1 MDQMFSKRAWCKPV
15 ALASSTGQ
23 LIKNVNTDESA
34 TFSEFSHNDDSLSD
48 KENDLS
54 KKSMFNFN

>member
-23 LIKNVNTDESA
+23 LIKNINTDESA
-34 TFSEFSHNDDSLSD
+34 TFPEFLHEDSLSD

-54 KKSMFNFN
+54 KKSMLNFN

>member
-23 LIKNVNTDESA
+23 LLKNINTESA

-48 KENDLS
+48 RK
-54 KKSMFNFN
+54 